1 MEDKTRYRVAIKN
14 SKENRIELIFS
25 DLCVHYSN
33 GFSPVLKVKEGEEI
47 PLSVCN
53 EEDIRKSWLVGSLK
67 GYLENKWI
75 EEIKEA
81 ATTVIEQEV
90 KLSHFITEQMI
101 SAPGIIAPLKPLQ
114 LAVVVAEKEVPAQ
127 PNLPEEV
134 KDTEKAKVLVIPA
147 EPITDLTLVKTYEDF
162 ERLSHFLKLR
172 FIKDCSDISLLND
185 ILGKTPSVQ
194 FKNNITLRLTQI
206 EI

>member
-1 MEDKTRYRVAIKN
+1 MNEKTRYRVAIKN
-14 SKENRIELIFS
+14 SKENRTELIFS

-75 EEIKEA
+75 EEIKANEV
-81 ATTVIEQEV
+81 TLEQPV

-101 SAPGIIAPLKPLQ
+101 QAPGMIAPLKPLP
-114 LAVVVAEKEVPAQ
+114 VKEPVPKEVPPQ
-127 PNLPEEV
+127 TNLPEEV
-134 KDTEKAKVLVIPA
+134 PEIEKAKVSIVLI
-147 EPITDLTLVKTYEDF
+147 EPITDLTLVKTYEEF

-172 FIKDCSDISLLND
+172 FIKDSSDISLLKD

-206 EI
+206 KT